1 MVIIIKWINIFNACN
16 AINVLMNSEPFFFD
30 ALIRRKHINALRKT
44 KNKTGATKNEV
55 GKFKIPFEEASKPR
69 VMIRALNKHIFS
81 KKRLNSGNIKRLV
94 WLGLF
99 E

>member
-1 MVIIIKWINIFNACN
+1 
-16 AINVLMNSEPFFFD
+16 
-30 ALIRRKHINALRKT
+30 
-44 KNKTGATKNEV
+44 
-55 GKFKIPFEEASKPR
+55 
-69 VMIRALNKHIFS
+69 MIRALNKHIFS